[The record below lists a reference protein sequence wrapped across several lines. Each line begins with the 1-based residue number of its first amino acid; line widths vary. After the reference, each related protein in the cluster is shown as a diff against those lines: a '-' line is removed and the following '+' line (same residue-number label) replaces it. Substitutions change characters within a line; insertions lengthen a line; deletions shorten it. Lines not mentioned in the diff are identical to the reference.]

1 MKIRPLQF
9 ILRFTILLIV
19 AACRQ
24 QTFSAENIQFQ
35 VAVSEQRVGETTLTV
50 KITDND
56 GNLIE
61 NPGLLSLRG
70 DMNHAGMAPVFAEAA
85 ESVDGVFAVPFEW
98 TMGGSWIL
106 EVSLTLENGEVHRQ
120 SFHYEISNEAG
131 QAMPGETS
139 ALYLHIANRAA
150 APVVIL
156 DVETAAARQ
165 VEFHETTLENDVAV
179 MQKLDSLVIAGGETL
194 ELRPGGKHI
203 MLSHLTQD
211 MAPGDQ
217 VAFRLILDSG
227 GPIDLTA
234 VVHDMA
240 MGDLED
246 EVTVGQLVFSQIW
259 LRPASADMGH

>member
-1 MKIRPLQF
+1 MKTRPLQF
-9 ILRFTILLIV
+9 ILRFAILLIV

-24 QTFSAENIQFQ
+24 QTFSAEDIQLH
-35 VAVSEQRVGETTLTV
+35 VAVSERRVGETTLTV
-50 KITDND
+50 KITDSA

-61 NPGLLSLRG
+61 NPGRLSLRG
-70 DMNHAGMAPVFAEAA
+70 DMNHAGMAPVLAEAA
-85 ESVDGVFAVPFEW
+85 ESVNGIFAVPFEW

-106 EVSLTLENGEVHRQ
+106 EASLTLENGEVHRQ

-131 QAMPGETS
+131 QAMSGETS

-165 VEFHETTLENDVAV
+165 VEFHETILENDVAV

-194 ELRPGGKHI
+194 KLRPGGKHI

-211 MAPGDQ
+211 IASGDR
-217 VAFRLILDSG
+217 VDFRLILDSG
-227 GPIDLTA
+227 ESIDLTA
-234 VVHDMA
+234 AVRDMA
-240 MGDLED
+240 MDGLED
-246 EVTVGQLVFSQIW
+246 EIAVGQLVFSLIW
-259 LRPASADMGH
+259 LRPASADMER

>member
-1 MKIRPLQF
+1 MKTRPLPF
-9 ILRFTILLIV
+9 ILRFAILLIL

-24 QTFSAENIQFQ
+24 PAFSAENIQFH
-35 VAVSEQRVGETTLTV
+35 VSVSERRVGETTLLV
-50 KITDND
+50 KITDGA

-61 NPGLLSLRG
+61 NPGVLSLRG

-106 EVSLTLENGEVHRQ
+106 EASLTLENGEVHRQ
-120 SFHYEISNEAG
+120 SFHYEILNEAG

-139 ALYLHIANRAA
+139 ALYLQIANRGG

-165 VEFHETTLENDVAV
+165 VEFHETILENDVAV

-203 MLSHLTQD
+203 MLSHLVQGI
-211 MAPGDQ
+211 APGDR
-217 VAFRLILDSG
+217 VDFRLILDSG
-227 GPIDLTA
+227 ESIDLTA
-234 VVHDMA
+234 AVRDMA
-240 MGDLED
+240 MGELED
-246 EVTVGQLVFSQIW
+246 EVAVGQLVFSQIW
-259 LRPASADMGH
+259 LRPASAGAGH